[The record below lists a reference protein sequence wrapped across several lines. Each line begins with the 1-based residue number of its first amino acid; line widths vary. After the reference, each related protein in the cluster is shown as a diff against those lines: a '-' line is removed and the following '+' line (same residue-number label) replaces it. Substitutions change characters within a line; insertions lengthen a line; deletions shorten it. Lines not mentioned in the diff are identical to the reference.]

1 MADNQWD
8 SEQWDPEVAGSPELL
23 SVDGDAPTSRSAS
36 PFTDLTAEMQAP
48 QLPRSPEPPQSP
60 QLQAPQQ
67 LPSPQPQQLPQPQQS
82 PRSQQL
88 PQPPVTQTRAVAAA
102 PEQSMGQQAPTTPP
116 SVSGAGWS
124 PLGATPATPP
134 VRTAP
139 EAGATRYLPPVAPPS
154 NVPTGPATQVPVVQA
169 EPKARRGSRW
179 GWRALVSFIAGGLI
193 AASGFGAA
201 QLAPANGS
209 DVDGVSLDAGATT
222 DATAAET
229 PTTTVPRPA
238 RDSGTV
244 PLVPPDV
251 DEPASFVAVTLGPA
265 VVQIETT
272 FGLGSGVIFDDGL
285 ILTNNHVVQD
295 ASSVRV
301 KLADGRVLSG
311 EVMGS
316 DEKTDVAVVSVG
328 PGLELPIAQLATG
341 QKASVGQIA
350 IAIGSPF
357 DLQQSVTAGI
367 VSAVDRPIQNI
378 EGSVVAMIQTDAPIN
393 PGNSGGALADR
404 QGRVIGINT
413 SIQTD
418 GTGNT
423 NVGVGFAIPIDTAL
437 RIADLLIAGEPIQPG
452 FLGVRGAEP
461 EGGEAG
467 VELIE
472 VTPDSAAEGAG
483 LLVGDRVLSLNGA
496 PVTGFFELAGLVVA
510 NQAGDTVTL
519 ELIRDGELVT
529 IDVVLGVNDG

>member
-1 MADNQWD
+1 MADN
-8 SEQWDPEVAGSPELL
+8 QWDPEVAGSPELL
-23 SVDGDAPTSRSAS
+23 STDGVTGTDPTVRTGS
-36 PFTDLTAEMQAP
+36 PFTELTAEM
-48 QLPRSPEPPQSP
+48 RT
-60 QLQAPQQ
+60 
-67 LPSPQPQQLPQPQQS
+67 
-82 PRSQQL
+82 
-88 PQPPVTQTRAVAAA
+88 PQPPIPPAQAAGGA
-102 PEQSMGQQAPTTPP
+102 ATSTTPGSIPPTTPP
-116 SVSGAGWS
+116 SVSGSGWS

-134 VRTAP
+134 VRTGP

-154 NVPTGPATQVPVVQA
+154 NVPTGPATQTPVVEA
-169 EPKARRGSRW
+169 EQKATTGSRW
-179 GWRALVSFIAGGLI
+179 GWRALVSFVAGGLI

-201 QLAPANGS
+201 QLAPSNNA
-209 DVDGVSLDAGATT
+209 DAEQVSLDAGAGQTT
-222 DATAAET
+222 SST
-229 PTTTVPRPA
+229 PADVPNTTIPRPT

-265 VVQIETT
+265 VVQIETN

-285 ILTNNHVVQD
+285 ILTNSHVVQD
-295 ASSVRV
+295 ATSVRV
-301 KLADGRVLSG
+301 KLADGRVLTG
-311 EVMGS
+311 EILGS

-341 QKASVGQIA
+341 AKAQVGQIA

-367 VSAVDRPIQNI
+367 VSAVDRPISNV

-418 GTGNT
+418 GNTNT
-423 NVGVGFAIPIDTAL
+423 NVGVGFAIPIDTAI
-437 RIADLLIAGEPIQPG
+437 RIADLLVAGEPIQPG

-461 EGGEAG
+461 AGGEAG

-472 VTPDSAAEGAG
+472 VTPESAAEGAG

-519 ELIRDGELVT
+519 ELIREGELIT